1 MHDVLISYSSK
12 DKTIA
17 DAVCNRLESDGIRVW
32 IAPRDITPGDSYP
45 SAILEGI
52 ENSTIIVML
61 FTANSNKSEWVPRE
75 MERAVHYSK
84 IIIPFKIEEA
94 QPLHRDIELCTCTQH
109 WMDAI
114 SPPLEANIARLVETV
129 KKLLDK
135 SSDADA
141 GHLRQAYSQLSPLG
155 QFYKLADRWA
165 KNNYAYFVLESLNE
179 EQKSILRNAPKTIE
193 INEEHVQL
201 FMLEASLHYGG
212 DYIYWSRRIAG
223 KEALARHL
231 VKMLSITYIRPRYR
245 ALYLMQEV
253 EKDILKP
260 ELAARGLNQNA
271 GMMQLIEKYVYTG
284 KFKDYIIKVSESN
297 DHEVARRA
305 KTVLFE
311 INRYDGSGDGIDV
324 FPDL

>member
-12 DKTIA
+12 DKAIA
-17 DAVCNRLESDGIRVW
+17 DAVCNRLESEGIRVW
-32 IAPRDITPGDSYP
+32 IAPRDIGAGESYP
-45 SAILEGI
+45 TAIVEGI
-52 ENSTIIVML
+52 KNCSIIVML
-61 FTANSNKSEWVPRE
+61 FTANSNQSNWVPRE
-75 MERAVHYSK
+75 IERGVNYGK
-84 IIIPFKIEEA
+84 IILPFKIEDA
-94 QPLHRDIELCTCTQH
+94 QPVHGDIELCTCTQH

-129 KKLLDK
+129 QKLLDK
-135 SSDADA
+135 SGDAEA
-141 GHLRQAYSQLSPLG
+141 GYLRQAYSKLSPLG
-155 QFYKLADRWA
+155 QFYQLADRWA
-165 KNNYAYFVLESLNE
+165 KNNHAYFVLESLNE

-193 INEEHVQL
+193 VDNMNVQL

-212 DYIYWSRRIAG
+212 DYIYWGRRIAD

-245 ALYLMQEV
+245 ALYLMQQV

-260 ELAARGLNQNA
+260 ELEARGLNQNA
-271 GMMQLIEKYVYTG
+271 GLMQLIDKYVYTG
-284 KFKDYIIKVSESN
+284 KFKDYIIKVSESK

-324 FPDL
+324 FPEL